1 MSYSKTGNRPFE
13 FASKSN
19 HTYIIKDPEVLEF
32 LKQHELPKARGDEI
46 SLFNEYLFDIDFN
59 IDDSLEFIIA
69 VDGGNT
75 TVPVRSKFPS
85 STITFFQ
92 FGANLITITD
102 LKDLKQQAFISPES
116 ISKLKDLQRIKFTLP
131 TKNIGLIDEKGKRTS
146 LIYSVRKA
154 IYDFF
159 KKHDY
164 LSTLKWFLFEEYKST
179 PKSDRILASHPL
191 NSQIKNILFE
201 RTKITSEYILPHSDG
216 NLFLTD
222 IFRLHEIIDEELG
235 AGGIVGYLQNLIE
248 HFILIDTIKGIYKRK
263 KNSLNEVFFI
273 KDGPLGFFGQTANM
287 HEPMRE
293 LINYLQ
299 TELNIYIAGIEKSG
313 PFVEHAQE
321 IKDKLKNGQVYLLS
335 NKHIYKYI
343 KPGNPV
349 SQPPYGS
356 TSYYGSKIIFKSR
369 NERIYIVTLPTNS
382 ENVVLNPKKSD
393 FKNIDTIMKYIE
405 ILKSDMYD
413 NSLLPIALVNKLV
426 SLSDH
431 PSSVLLEKF
440 AKRNIK

>member
-32 LKQHELPKARGDEI
+32 LKQHELPKEGDEI
-46 SLFNEYLFDIDFN
+46 SLLNEYIFDIDFN
-59 IDDSLEFIIA
+59 MDDSLEFIIA
-69 VDGGNT
+69 VDGGDT
-75 TVPVRSKFPS
+75 TVPVKSKFPS
-85 STITFFQ
+85 STIAFFQ
-92 FGANLITITD
+92 FGANLITVTD
-102 LKDLKQQAFISPES
+102 LKDLKEQPFISPES

-131 TKNIGLIDEKGKRTS
+131 TKNIGLIDEKGKRAS
-146 LIYSVRKA
+146 LTYSVRKA
-154 IYDFF
+154 LYDFF

-191 NSQIKNILFE
+191 NSQTKNISFE
-201 RTKITSEYILPHSDG
+201 RNKITSDYILPHSDG
-216 NLFLTD
+216 DLFLTD
-222 IFRLHEIIDEELG
+222 IFRLHEVIDEELG
-235 AGGIVGYLQNLIE
+235 AGGIVGYLRNLIE

-263 KNSLNEVFFI
+263 KNSLNEVLFI

-343 KPGNPV
+343 KPGNPI

-382 ENVVLNPKKSD
+382 ENVVLNPQKSD
-393 FKNIDTIMKYIE
+393 FKNLDTIMKYIE
-405 ILKSDMYD
+405 LLKSDMYD

>member
-19 HTYIIKDPEVLEF
+19 HTHIIKDPEVLDF
-32 LKQHELPKARGDEI
+32 LKQHELPKEGDEI
-46 SLFNEYLFDIDFN
+46 SLFNEYLFDIDFDIN
-59 IDDSLEFIIA
+59 DSLEFIIA
-69 VDGGNT
+69 VDGGDT
-75 TVPVRSKFPS
+75 TVPVKSKFPS

-92 FGANLITITD
+92 FGANLITVTD
-102 LKDLKQQAFISPES
+102 LKDLKEQAFISPES

-131 TKNIGLIDEKGKRTS
+131 TKNIGLIDEKGKRAT
-146 LIYSVRKA
+146 LTYSVRKA
-154 IYDFF
+154 LYDFF
-159 KKHDY
+159 KKHGY

-179 PKSDRILASHPL
+179 PKSDRILASHPV
-191 NSQIKNILFE
+191 NSLTKNISFE
-201 RTKITSEYILPHSDG
+201 RNKITSDFILPHADG
-216 NLFLTD
+216 DLFLTD
-222 IFRLHEIIDEELG
+222 IFRLHEVIDEELG
-235 AGGIVGYLQNLIE
+235 AGGIVGYLRNLIE

-263 KNSLNEVFFI
+263 KNSLNEVLFI

-299 TELNIYIAGIEKSG
+299 QELNIYIAGIEKSG

-321 IKDKLKNGQVYLLS
+321 IKDKMKNGQVYLLS

-343 KPGNPV
+343 KPGNPIN
-349 SQPPYGS
+349 QAAYGS

-369 NERIYIVTLPTNS
+369 SERIYIVTLPTNS
-382 ENVVLNPKKSD
+382 ENVVLNPKKTD

>member
-1 MSYSKTGNRPFE
+1 MSYNKTGNRPFE
-13 FASKSN
+13 SASKSG
-19 HTYIIKDPEVLEF
+19 HTYIIKDPEVIEF
-32 LKQHELPKARGDEI
+32 LNQHELPKEGDEI
-46 SLFNEYLFDIDFN
+46 SLFDEYLFDINYDTN
-59 IDDSLEFIIA
+59 DSIEFIIA
-69 VDGGNT
+69 VDGGDT
-75 TVPVRSKFPS
+75 TVPVKSKFPS

-92 FGANLITITD
+92 FGANLITVTD
-102 LKDLKQQAFISPES
+102 LKELREQPFISPES
-116 ISKLKDLQRIKFTLP
+116 ISKLKELQRIKFTLP
-131 TKNIGLIDEKGKRTS
+131 TKNIGLIDEKGQRAS
-146 LIYSVRKA
+146 LLFSVRKA
-154 IYDFF
+154 LYEFF

-179 PKSDRILASHPL
+179 PKSDRILASHPT
-191 NSQIKNILFE
+191 NPQTKNIHFE
-201 RTKITSEYILPHSDG
+201 RNKITSEYILPHSDG
-216 NLFLTD
+216 DLFLTD
-222 IFRLHEIIDEELG
+222 IFRLHEVIDEELG
-235 AGGIVGYLQNLIE
+235 AGGIVGYLRNLIE
-248 HFILIDTIKGIYKRK
+248 HFILIDTVRGIYKRK
-263 KNSLNEVFFI
+263 KNSLNEVLFI

-293 LINYLQ
+293 LINHLQ
-299 TELNIYIAGIEKSG
+299 KELNIYIAGIEKSG

-321 IKDKLKNGQVYLLS
+321 IQDKLQNGQVYLLS

-349 SQPPYGS
+349 NQPPYGS

-369 NERIYIVTLPTNS
+369 NERIYIVTLPTAS
-382 ENVVLNPKKSD
+382 ENVVLNPQKTD
-393 FKNIDTIMKYIE
+393 FKNLDTIMKYIE

>member
-32 LKQHELPKARGDEI
+32 LKQHELPKEGDEI

-69 VDGGNT
+69 VDGGDT
-75 TVPVRSKFPS
+75 TVPVKSKFPS

-92 FGANLITITD
+92 FGANLITVTD
-102 LKDLKQQAFISPES
+102 LKDLKEQAFISPES

-131 TKNIGLIDEKGKRTS
+131 TKNIGLIDEKGNRAS
-146 LIYSVRKA
+146 LTYSVRKA
-154 IYDFF
+154 LYDFF

-179 PKSDRILASHPL
+179 TKSDRILASHPV
-191 NSQIKNILFE
+191 NSLTKNIIFE
-201 RTKITSEYILPHSDG
+201 KNKITSDYILPHTDG
-216 NLFLTD
+216 DLFLTD
-222 IFRLHEIIDEELG
+222 IFRLHEVVDEELG
-235 AGGIVGYLQNLIE
+235 AGGIVGYLRNLIE

-263 KNSLNEVFFI
+263 KNSLNEVLFI

-299 TELNIYIAGIEKSG
+299 QELNIYIAGIEKSG

-321 IKDKLKNGQVYLLS
+321 IKDKLKIGQVYLLS

-343 KPGNPV
+343 KPGNPLN
-349 SQPPYGS
+349 QAAYGS

-369 NERIYIVTLPTNS
+369 SERIYIVTLPTNS
-382 ENVVLNPKKSD
+382 ENVVLNPQKTD

>member
-1 MSYSKTGNRPFE
+1 M
-13 FASKSN
+13 
-19 HTYIIKDPEVLEF
+19 
-32 LKQHELPKARGDEI
+32 
-46 SLFNEYLFDIDFN
+46 
-59 IDDSLEFIIA
+59 
-69 VDGGNT
+69 
-75 TVPVRSKFPS
+75 
-85 STITFFQ
+85 
-92 FGANLITITD
+92 
-102 LKDLKQQAFISPES
+102 
-116 ISKLKDLQRIKFTLP
+116 
-131 TKNIGLIDEKGKRTS
+131 
-146 LIYSVRKA
+146 
-154 IYDFF
+154 
-159 KKHDY
+159 
-164 LSTLKWFLFEEYKST
+164 
-179 PKSDRILASHPL
+179 
-191 NSQIKNILFE
+191 
-201 RTKITSEYILPHSDG
+201 
-216 NLFLTD
+216 
-222 IFRLHEIIDEELG
+222 
-235 AGGIVGYLQNLIE
+235 GYLRNLIE

-263 KNSLNEVFFI
+263 KNSLNEVLFI

-299 TELNIYIAGIEKSG
+299 NELNIYIAGIEKSG

-356 TSYYGSKIIFKSR
+356 TSYYGSKIIFRSR

-393 FKNIDTIMKYIE
+393 FKNLDTIMKYIE